1 MAHAVAMVNVFR
13 RLLGSKRDGGESLS
27 SSGIVLITARSAPKL
42 GRIRSGRFELSLD
55 GEITRETWLAVPSAF
70 PSLILDVFA
79 VLPGEFRAIVRNASG
94 ADPDTIAEQAV
105 AWFMEKSRE
114 HLRILRGP
122 SITKLWKDC
131 SVRPIRSDDDLQL
144 ERMRILMRARV

>member
-1 MAHAVAMVNVFR
+1 MVNVFR
-13 RLLGSKRDGGESLS
+13 RLLQSSRGREAPLA

-42 GRIRSGRFELSLD
+42 GRIRSGRFEMSLD

-79 VLPGEFRAIVRNASG
+79 VLPGEFRAIIRNSSTTN
-94 ADPDTIAEQAV
+94 ADEIAEKAV

-122 SITKLWKDC
+122 AIKKLWKNC
-131 SVRPIRSDDDLQL
+131 SVRPIHSDEELQE
-144 ERMRILMRARV
+144 ERMRILMRAKI